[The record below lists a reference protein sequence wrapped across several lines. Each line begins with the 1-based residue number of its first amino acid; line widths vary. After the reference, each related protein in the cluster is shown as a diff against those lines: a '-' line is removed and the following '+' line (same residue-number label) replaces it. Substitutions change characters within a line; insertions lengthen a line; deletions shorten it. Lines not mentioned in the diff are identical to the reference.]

1 MKYREMFQ
9 EVAFACGYFVDC
21 VFPVRGQASWTVS
34 SAMMQSTLYL
44 ILSFCIMT
52 CLFSLFVTILT
63 FKSSVW
69 YTFTFKASVTVSRLL
84 THDSSKRNSNVAG
97 VIFADLIMV
106 YSSLSEVVL
115 FVVFLFVSVIF
126 IGDLF
131 SYACCRLIRFFGE

>member
-1 MKYREMFQ
+1 M
-9 EVAFACGYFVDC
+9 DC
-21 VFPVRGQASWTVS
+21 VS
-34 SAMMQSTLYL
+34 SAMLQSTLYL

-52 CLFSLFVTILT
+52 CFFSLFVTIFT
-63 FKSSVW
+63 FTCKSTVW
-69 YTFTFKASVTVSRLL
+69 YTFAFKGSVTVSRLL
-84 THDSSKRNSNVAG
+84 THDSSKGNSNVAG
-97 VIFADLIMV
+97 VILADLIMV